1 MVDTGKKIKHL
12 NEHCPTSEDNNG
24 FGLQKKTSLHLE
36 LKHLIHYSDQGFKF
50 WSDQYV
56 LTCIYWSNQRLIP
69 SHMVF
74 NDNERCKLVYH
85 SIYQGCTSPSDC
97 QNGLRIKFIISDQ
110 LCLSYSANRS
120 FGLGHDKLK
129 QIRLDSL
136 NFIYMMKEST
146 TINDKHGVY
155 T

>member
-1 MVDTGKKIKHL
+1 MFCMVDTGKKIKHL
-12 NEHCPTSEDNNG
+12 DEQCHTSEDDNG
-24 FGLQKKTSLHLE
+24 FGLQKKTSLRLE
-36 LKHLIHYSDQGFKF
+36 LKHLIHYSE
-50 WSDQYV
+50 WIEYV
-56 LTCIYWSNQRLIP
+56 LLTCIYWSNQRLIP

-74 NDNERCKLVYH
+74 NDNK

-110 LCLSYSANRS
+110 LHLSYSANRS

-136 NFIYMMKEST
+136 KFIYMMKEST